1 MPHLPPVEITGG
13 SVTIKFAVSQKAEGK
28 KEPLFKKRP
37 EGLSERVTEHAS
49 DAEIDVSSI
58 EYSARGVSIY
68 RIDIEQE
75 DGSVKK
81 IYPKTKRCKVNV
93 FYSTIADLK
102 KAGIVIGD
110 RRKIGVLNKTK
121 YLMKNT
127 QRY

>member
-13 SVTIKFAVSQKAEGK
+13 SVTIKFAVTQKIEGK
-28 KEPLFKKRP
+28 KEPLFKKRS
-37 EGLSERVTEHAS
+37 EGLSERVTELAS
-49 DAEIDVSSI
+49 NAEIDVTSV
-58 EYSARGVSIY
+58 EYSAKDVSIY
-68 RIDIEQE
+68 RIDIEQD

-81 IYPKTKRCKVNV
+81 IYPKTRRCKVNV

-110 RRKIGVLNKTK
+110 KRKIGVLNKTQ
-121 YLMKNT
+121 YLMKKT